1 VSASVYQEWSPEGY
15 VSCDGGNWGD
25 TVNLNFLKSLLD
37 EPLFY
42 FRILQLVTRIFR
54 KKLTKVTGL
63 FQKNSARFPDFLK
76 IVHQGS
82 RTFRKKRAVKSPLS
96 TSDRIR
102 DFTGHSG
109 KKPARLPDFFEIVR
123 QSHQTF

>member
-1 VSASVYQEWSPEGY
+1 MLVVMGEIG
-15 VSCDGGNWGD
+15 GD

-63 FQKNSARFPDFLK
+63 FQKNSAR
-76 IVHQGS
+76 
-82 RTFRKKRAVKSPLS
+82 
-96 TSDRIR
+96 
-102 DFTGHSG
+102 
-109 KKPARLPDFFEIVR
+109 LPDFFKIAR
-123 QSHQTF
+123 QSHQTFQKLFAKVPGLFKNSSSRFADFPEKKSG